1 MLCDNVSVSQNCDVA
16 TIWLVV
22 CNVELEPTL
31 IMMINTNTGI
41 SDHTV
46 GLHRLRPWCGVSIFS
61 LSVRAFSPDTL
72 GAPQVKDMNGVRLT
86 DDLLWYSLPVVE
98 LLQP

>member
-1 MLCDNVSVSQNCDVA
+1 MRCDNVSVSQNCDVT

-46 GLHRLRPWCGVSIFS
+46 GCSVTSQAEALVLSFYI
-61 LSVRAFSPDTL
+61 LSVSPCVL
-72 GAPQVKDMNGVRLT
+72 SR
-86 DDLLWYSLPVVE
+86 YSGSTTGKRHE
-98 LLQP
+98 WC